1 MCEARLCESVDVDT
15 VANTLM
21 LAELNHADALK
32 RACMSF
38 IAANLSDVM
47 STEGYEAMN
56 ISCPHLAGE
65 ILSSV
70 AEMRALR
77 PKAEVFPSAP
87 VPAQDGAGVSMHA
100 PPGAT
105 AAAVAAAAARNVD
118 STQGVLTL
126 PNLANAGT
134 DMAAN
139 LATLPA
145 MSAFSNFL
153 ASRVQRLAPP
163 TSAAVL
169 DAMPHDG
176 GIAEQDAMAAMI
188 SQADL
193 TIPPTQELLSTPGGG
208 GGEDR
213 AAVDRRALDDGAVDD
228 EANDGRRVRPRR

>member
-1 MCEARLCESVDVDT
+1 MK
-15 VANTLM
+15 
-21 LAELNHADALK
+21 LNEK
-32 RACMSF
+32 
-38 IAANLSDVM
+38 I
-47 STEGYEAMN
+47 
-56 ISCPHLAGE
+56 
-65 ILSSV
+65 V
-70 AEMRALR
+70 AE
-77 PKAEVFPSAP
+77 
-87 VPAQDGAGVSMHA
+87 
-100 PPGAT
+100 
-105 AAAVAAAAARNVD
+105 
-118 STQGVLTL
+118 
-126 PNLANAGT
+126 
-134 DMAAN
+134 

-213 AAVDRRALDDGAVDD
+213 AAVDRRALDDGRSAI
-228 EANDGRRVRPRR
+228 EISSAFTSFSSSTAMKASR